1 MDLNDERLHRRRVP
15 WKVLTKEG
23 YEPRK
28 VMIAAQKLGMWKL
41 ATSAKQRI
49 DNEKRVVNK

>member
-15 WKVLTKEG
+15 WKALTREG

-28 VMIAAQKLGMWKL
+28 VMLEAQKLGMWKL